1 MISARKKWSP
11 QLPTITILQEH
22 VDFLQE
28 KRIFLHSSERYNRTW
43 LRIGNA
49 YNTDKQPALM
59 ESYSGQFGGGA
70 FSSLGAFSYSHSDLG
85 KTAHVGRYC
94 AIGHNAAI
102 MASDHPV
109 GWIGMCGFDY
119 SCAAPY
125 GVFAR
130 DNGAQFDVLSFPQRD
145 ETIVVEDGAWIG
157 NDVLFAAPIRVGKGS
172 VIAARSIV
180 TKDVPPYA
188 IVAGSPA
195 TVRKFRFP
203 ENTVERLVASDWTK
217 YSFLN
222 FQGMD
227 RTDPERFLDQLE
239 EAKTAGKINCMPE
252 RRIDVHAEFERIAAY
267 YDASPTD

>member
-1 MISARKKWSP
+1 M
-11 QLPTITILQEH
+11 PTITILQEH

-28 KRIFLHSSERYNRTW
+28 KRIFLHPSERYNKTW

-70 FSSLGAFSYSHSDLG
+70 FSSLGAFSYSNSDLG
-85 KTAHVGRYC
+85 KNAYIGRYC
-94 AIGHNAAI
+94 AIASNISI
-102 MASDHPV
+102 MHSDHPV

-119 SCAAPY
+119 SLAAPY
-125 GVFAR
+125 GAFAR
-130 DNGAQFDVLSFPQRD
+130 DNGTEFDTLPFQVRD
-145 ETIVVEDGAWIG
+145 ESLIVEDGAWIG
-157 NDVLFAAPIRVGKGS
+157 DGALLASPLKIGQGS

-195 TVRKFRFP
+195 TVRKLRFA
-203 ENTVERLVASDWTK
+203 EKTVERLIASDWAK

-227 RTDPERFLDQLE
+227 RTDPERFLDQFE
-239 EAKTAGKINCMPE
+239 EAKAAGKISCMPDH
-252 RRIDVHAEFERIAAY
+252 RIDVHAEFVRIAEAY
-267 YDASPTD
+267 AVAAIVE